1 MPTTAPSSTHTEEPQ
16 TATRPEE
23 RETLPVE
30 QPAAQAPARAPVTV
44 EPARGPQ
51 KRPVPLEVVSG
62 RRERR
67 LPEILYGSLLDFS
80 TTRPKRAT
88 KDFVVSIVIHSMIIM
103 FFLLVPLMFTEAID
117 LSQFTHTLL
126 VAPPPP
132 PPPPPPPQMVTRARP
147 LPKREFTV
155 AGKLIAPTVI
165 PESVAMLHEKPLPP
179 ELESAGP
186 GVVGGVPGGVPGGQT
201 GGVLGSILY
210 GAQQKAPPP
219 PPPAAHA
226 APIRVGG
233 QVKPPRKLYAPAPEY
248 PVLAKQAHIE
258 GTVIIDAVID
268 TSGNVVEAKVVSG
281 PPLLYMS
288 AMEALRQWKFEPT
301 YLNGE
306 PVAVR
311 LLVTI
316 EFQLSR

>member
-1 MPTTAPSSTHTEEPQ
+1 MPTTAPSTRTEEPRAASTTEQ
-16 TATRPEE
+16 QEKLAEEVRATRASA
-23 RETLPVE
+23 V
-30 QPAAQAPARAPVTV
+30 PAEAIA
-44 EPARGPQ
+44 PARGPQ
-51 KRPVPLEVVSG
+51 KRPAPLPVAAVG
-62 RRERR
+62 RDRR
-67 LPEILYGSLLDFS
+67 LPEIFYGSLLDFS
-80 TTRPKRAT
+80 PTRHRRAT
-88 KDFVVSIVIHSMIIM
+88 KDFIVSIVLHSMIIG
-103 FFLLVPLMFTEAID
+103 FFVLVPLMFTEAID

-147 LPKREFTV
+147 PVKREFSV

-179 ELESAGP
+179 ELDNTGA
-186 GVVGGVPGGVPGGQT
+186 GVVGGVPGGIPGGQA
-201 GGVLGSILY
+201 GGVLGSILS
-210 GAQQKAPPP
+210 GALQKAPLA

-233 QVKPPRKLYAPAPEY
+233 QVKPPRKIYAPPPEY

-258 GTVIIDAVID
+258 GTVVIDAVID
-268 TSGNVVEAKVVSG
+268 ASGNVVEAKVVSG

-288 AMEALRQWKFEPT
+288 AMEAIRQWKFEPT

-306 PVAVR
+306 PVPVR
-311 LLVTI
+311 FMVTI